1 MPYEKPYY
9 AFQVQYP
16 PLQLAPYVH
25 HISAYQERV
34 GTMPDEEQT
43 PTAWLLPMIIVLDS
57 GWDYSIKGQRYAFGE
72 RFMAGLCT
80 TPVLTHSRGFASC
93 MQVNFTPA
101 GARRFLGV
109 DMYEL
114 RDNLVP
120 LDDLLGI
127 SGRKLAATLRSLNN
141 WNDRFGHVYQIL
153 SDRILSKR
161 GARQMSTSVSRAL
174 HIIHSQVAF
183 GRLYNVNDIADAVGT
198 SRKHLT
204 HLFTREVGIPPGQFL
219 KLCRFESALSLLHR
233 KPALDLTEIAM
244 RAGYADQAH
253 FSRSFSQY
261 MGRPPSSYR
270 SDRQQS
276 G

>member
-1 MPYEKPYY
+1 MPHEKPNY

-25 HISAYQERV
+25 HISAYQERID
-34 GTMPDEEQT
+34 TMPDEEQT

-72 RFMAGLCT
+72 SFMAGLCT

-120 LDDLLGI
+120 LNDLLGI
-127 SGRKLAATLRSLNN
+127 RGRKLASTLRGLNN
-141 WNDRFGHVYQIL
+141 WNDRFGHVYRILIDQIL
-153 SDRILSKR
+153 GKR
-161 GARQMSTSVSRAL
+161 GARQMSTAVSHAL
-174 HIIHSQVAF
+174 HIIQSHAALERVYS
-183 GRLYNVNDIADAVGT
+183 VNDIAAAVGI

-204 HLFTREVGIPPGQFL
+204 HLFTGEVGIPPGQFL
-219 KLCRFESALSLLHR
+219 KLCRFENALSLLRR
-233 KPALDLTEIAM
+233 KPALDFTEIAM

-253 FSRSFSQY
+253 FSRSFSHY
-261 MGRPPSSYR
+261 MGRPPSTYR
-270 SDRQQS
+270 TGRQQN